1 MFGYIYTFYYPFIKI
16 IYTLLFAHGRE
27 VGEEEGV
34 GLVWE
39 CLRCGEQ
46 LSQQFVNTLLLTINQ
61 DKQQQVGGAAHQEFE
76 ENLV

>member
-1 MFGYIYTFYYPFIKI
+1 MFGYMYTFYYPFIKI
-16 IYTLLFAHGRE
+16 IDTLLFAHGRE
-27 VGEEEGV
+27 VGEEEGD

-61 DKQQQVGGAAHQEFE
+61 DKQQQVGVAAHQVFE